1 VDVAVVA
8 CGSFGWNLGK
18 ELAELERVTKP
29 GGSILMLAPCN
40 YGNEEILS
48 PIRCAGGYEE
58 FDFDVPCD
66 GKKPA
71 FLKRLPR

>member
-1 VDVAVVA
+1 M
-8 CGSFGWNLGK
+8 
-18 ELAELERVTKP
+18 AELERVTKP
-29 GGSILMLAPCN
+29 GGSILMLAPYN

-48 PIRCAGGYEE
+48 PIRDAGGYEE

-71 FLKRLPR
+71 FRLPPKFDSASFCETSGERALFD